1 MKFMLLIYGDERAAA
16 QATPEQLHA
25 ESDAYE
31 VFTKSIVET
40 GNFLDGDPFLPTS
53 TARTVRVRGGQA
65 ATTDGPADPATEQ
78 LLAYYKVEA
87 DGPEQAEEMAAR
99 IPGARTGT
107 IEVRPVMTFD

>member
-1 MKFMLLIYGDERAAA
+1 MKYMLLIYGDEQAAA
-16 QATPEQLHA
+16 KATPEQLQA
-25 ESDAYE
+25 QSDAYE
-31 VFTKSIVET
+31 EFTKSIVAT

-53 TARTVRVRGGQA
+53 AAKTVAVHDGQTTTAPGPFE
-65 ATTDGPADPATEQ
+65 ATTQQ

-87 DGPEQAEEMAAR
+87 DDEAQALEMAAR